1 VPQPLTTRQREI
13 YDFLVHC
20 VQTGELTP
28 SLREIGA
35 HFQISST
42 NGVARHLDAL
52 RRKGW
57 ITWEAGKARAVRIVA
72 LEGVRPTFLPDP
84 SQHMSIPL
92 LGRVAAGLGLL
103 AEENREGDVVVD
115 PDLFGGGDSFA
126 LRVQGD
132 SMIEEGIHEGDLVIV
147 RPQRTATNGDIVVAL
162 LGGEEA
168 TVKFFYDRGRYIE
181 LCPANPS
188 FTPIVVPKENENM
201 LLIGKVIGLMRRY

>member
-1 VPQPLTTRQREI
+1 MRQPLTARQREI
-13 YDFLVHC
+13 YEFLVEC
-20 VQTGELTP
+20 IQSGELTP

-52 RRKGW
+52 RKKGW
-57 ITWEAGKARAVRIVA
+57 ISWEAGKARAIRIVGLTGLRGARLPEDGA
-72 LEGVRPTFLPDP
+72 L
-84 SQHMSIPL
+84 HSIPL
-92 LGRVAAGLGLL
+92 LGKVAAGLGLL

-132 SMIEEGIHEGDLVIV
+132 SMIEEGIHENDLVIV
-147 RPQRTATNGDIVVAL
+147 RPQRIASNGDIVVAL

-168 TVKFFYDRGRYIE
+168 TVKYYYDRERYIE
-181 LCPANPS
+181 LRPANPS
-188 FTPIVVPKENENM
+188 YEPIVVPRDAENF

>member
-1 VPQPLTTRQREI
+1 MRQPLTARQREI
-13 YDFLVHC
+13 YDFLVEC
-20 VQTGELTP
+20 VQAGELTP

-52 RRKGW
+52 RKKGW
-57 ITWEAGKARAVRIVA
+57 ISWEAGKARAIRIAA
-72 LEGVRPTFLPDP
+72 LSGAQATRMPDFAGT
-84 SQHMSIPL
+84 HSIPL

-103 AEENREGDVVVD
+103 ANENREGDVVVD

-147 RPQRTATNGDIVVAL
+147 RPQRTASNGDIVVAL

-168 TVKFFYDRGRYIE
+168 TVKYYYDRGKYLE
-181 LCPANPS
+181 LRPANPS
-188 FTPIVVPKENENM
+188 YEPIIVPRDAENM